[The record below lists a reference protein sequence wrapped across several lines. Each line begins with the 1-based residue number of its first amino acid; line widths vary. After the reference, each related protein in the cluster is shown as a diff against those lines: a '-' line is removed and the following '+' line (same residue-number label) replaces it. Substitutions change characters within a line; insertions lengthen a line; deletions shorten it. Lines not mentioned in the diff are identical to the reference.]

1 VINLK
6 YFFQIYLIGLII
18 EFLETI
24 QQRQS
29 VKSYRTDK
37 AISDSDL
44 DELMQEV
51 VLSPSSFNL
60 QHWKFVAVKSN
71 NIKRK

>member
-1 VINLK
+1 MINLK

>member
-1 VINLK
+1 MINLK

-71 NIKRK
+71 DIKGK